1 MSKVRELEANEL
13 LQKNGMTI
21 HKPDAAMMAAY
32 TKVGQQMTEEWLK
45 TAGPEGAQIIKT
57 YSGK

>member
-1 MSKVRELEANEL
+1 
-13 LQKNGMTI
+13 MTI

-32 TKVGQQMTEEWLK
+32 EKAGSQMKDEWLK
-45 TAGPEGAQIIKT
+45 SAGPEGAAIIKA